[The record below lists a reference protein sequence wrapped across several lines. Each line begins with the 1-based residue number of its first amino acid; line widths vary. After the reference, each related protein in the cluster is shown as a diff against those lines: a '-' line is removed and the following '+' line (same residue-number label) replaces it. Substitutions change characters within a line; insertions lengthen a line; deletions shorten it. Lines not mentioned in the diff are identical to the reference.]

1 MKTLLPLSLVLLF
14 LGFAAGCD
22 SGPKS
27 GRGFKFPEGD
37 IARGKAAFVR
47 LDCFTCHRV
56 DGVAGLPA
64 PTVAPDKVVVLGG
77 EVFRLRSYGDLVTA
91 VIHPSSSLSEKFTG
105 PSRLEAASEGK
116 SPMPVMNENM
126 TVAEMLD
133 IVTFLH
139 PHYKELEPLYSS
151 AYYP

>member
-1 MKTLLPLSLVLLF
+1 MKTLLPHALVLLS
-14 LGFAAGCD
+14 LGFMAGCD

-37 IARGKAAFVR
+37 IVRGQAAFVR
-47 LDCFTCHRV
+47 LDCYTCHRV

-91 VIHPSSSLSEKFTG
+91 VIHPSNSLSDKFTG
-105 PSRLEAASEGK
+105 PQRQEAASAGK
-116 SPMPVMNENM
+116 SPMPVMNEKM

-133 IVTFLH
+133 LVTFLH
-139 PHYKELEPLYSS
+139 PRYKELEPLYTS
-151 AYYP
+151 AHYP